1 MNQIRKTALK
11 FRIEI
16 LNFWKFLDRN
26 AVRIRSSIVSNLSK
40 INQIF
45 NLSPN
50 QERFV
55 SLTIWVFI
63 QSLSCHRVNLITW
76 FVKEMKYYPNRLD
89 FWGFSKLEKV
99 RINLMTGGT
108 GFKIKKLWF
117 QIILNWFQ
125 DFANGIE
132 YGGCNAGPIQ
142 RTFS

>member
-1 MNQIRKTALK
+1 MNQIRKTAL
-11 FRIEI
+11 EI
-16 LNFWKFLDRN
+16 LNFLKFLDRN

-76 FVKEMKYYPNRLD
+76 FVKEMKYYSNRLD
-89 FWGFSKLEKV
+89 FWGFSKHEKV
-99 RINLMTGGT
+99 RINLMIGWHRI
-108 GFKIKKLWF
+108 KIKTVISNYFKLVSRFCERYRIW
-117 QIILNWFQ
+117 WM
-125 DFANGIE
+125 
-132 YGGCNAGPIQ
+132 
-142 RTFS
+142 